1 MWWLNGGRRYKVSS
15 PGGSLRRNSGG
26 PGTFLLRGF
35 AVALILAL
43 SSIAA
48 TTPVSAQL
56 SDATQRLFRAV
67 EVNDMSEVR
76 SAMAA
81 GADITAKNPA
91 GKTAADIAVDKGHF
105 IIAHFLLSERRSS
118 KTAKTESD
126 RKPVRLKPVP
136 KPPRKA
142 VAKARPRPTAP
153 TAEAKARPGVRKSI
167 DLPPAKPIRLAKRK
181 KSERFQ
187 LAPRKP
193 TPPSQPV
200 AEITDEVAVATAP
213 GVDKPDGR
221 DPLRTGAL
229 RPPEGEDAEEVA
241 VENGA
246 EPGGTEKKSLGAV
259 GDFFKSL
266 VDLVTPSDEVRPPK
280 RTPAVP
286 PPPLETAVAARPQ
299 SKDGDRDAATPEADI
314 PADDEDGPDEMAAL
328 DEETLEDGD
337 LPAAADEDQP
347 LSDDG
352 IEMTIE
358 EPEVEGLPDEALED
372 RPFEETVLEDADRE
386 DFPGG
391 EEDTSTTSR
400 TLDRLRGLISDE
412 EPEDENGLPVVAL
425 PEPSDLPPVIGRRD
439 EAAESVLRELAEQE
453 RGRTE
458 LPRGE
463 FLDDPPTGTDEP
475 RTAALDVPEASLP
488 RPMASEALRNRLR
501 RLREAVSRDVTV
513 DPDAVLMRRRSIT
526 RDPAVTPPDAAPPAA
541 TEPRSDVLA
550 EQALDRTRRLAPR
563 RTPSGR
569 FNDRLAEIRRMEK
582 SQEDSHGIPVEDS
595 ETKAADETGAQPTE
609 EKSLIDRVAGFFT
622 DEDKPTEVPIETKDV
637 PDYRAAPSTG
647 AIPEAPEDE
656 PEIENLDAFD
666 QPDETKPQVPGK
678 LPPAFLDRLASLFN
692 EEEEKLVEGWTAQV
706 KPSETAPRP
715 PANVGAAASPWTT
728 TVEKNMG
735 EGQDPVVVQV
745 AETPVIPPEQ
755 AEGEVEVIETGPF

>member
-1 MWWLNGGRRYKVSS
+1 VSS

-167 DLPPAKPIRLAKRK
+167 DLPPANPIRLAKRK

-229 RPPEGEDAEEVA
+229 RPPDGEDAEEVA
-241 VENGA
+241 VENGT

-259 GDFFKSL
+259 GDFFQSL

-286 PPPLETAVAARPQ
+286 PPPLETAVAERPQ
-299 SKDGDRDAATPEADI
+299 SKDGDRDAAMPETDI

-337 LPAAADEDQP
+337 LPAAADDGPP

-358 EPEVEGLPDEALED
+358 EPEVDGLPDEVVED
-372 RPFEETVLEDADRE
+372 GPLEETVLEDADRE

-391 EEDTSTTSR
+391 EADTSTTSR

-425 PEPSDLPPVIGRRD
+425 PEPGDLPPVIGRRD

-475 RTAALDVPEASLP
+475 TEIW
-488 RPMASEALRNRLR
+488 
-501 RLREAVSRDVTV
+501 
-513 DPDAVLMRRRSIT
+513 RRSIAPLAKPRQDNPT
-526 RDPAVTPPDAAPPAA
+526 VSWRNRDPETNAVSILEVRQYDDTRGGFPDTQRGAVMLYYANSPTIFPQVSAHELMRLKRIAAATPQDQPGEGEDGGSGQVVDETPTGPEVAPDELFGEDEQDGFPPPDDEPIEGAPDVRLEDLP
-541 TEPRSDVLA
+541 SDLT
-550 EQALDRTRRLAPR
+550 DDGP
-563 RTPSGR
+563 
-569 FNDRLAEIRRMEK
+569 
-582 SQEDSHGIPVEDS
+582 
-595 ETKAADETGAQPTE
+595 AADE
-609 EKSLIDRVAGFFT
+609 V
-622 DEDKPTEVPIETKDV
+622 IEGLPGD
-637 PDYRAAPSTG
+637 G
-647 AIPEAPEDE
+647 
-656 PEIENLDAFD
+656 EN
-666 QPDETKPQVPGK
+666 GI
-678 LPPAFLDRLASLFN
+678 
-692 EEEEKLVEGWTAQV
+692 G
-706 KPSETAPRP
+706 
-715 PANVGAAASPWTT
+715 G
-728 TVEKNMG
+728 
-735 EGQDPVVVQV
+735 
-745 AETPVIPPEQ
+745 
-755 AEGEVEVIETGPF
+755 EVIEGLPENGDVFPELPPGNS